1 MRIKGR
7 YLPFALLLVVAC
19 TRQPEPFTVQVMNSY
34 TPVKNQGKN
43 NSCWIY
49 AMLSAIETEHI
60 MRGDSVHLSTAYV
73 EHFLRQEPRAPRSGR
88 GMAITLVRMI
98 EKYGLVPYQAMS
110 DSGVPAPRW
119 AFMLGAEYTPLEFA
133 HSVCAPGEYIA
144 LTTTEDQPYYTSFI
158 LKEPDNW
165 LNDVFL
171 NLPPD
176 SLLALTRRAVAAHHG
191 VCWEGDTNRSG
202 FDWQQGVARTT
213 LMDSNRPP
221 ADRHC
226 MAIVGLATDADGQPF
241 FVMKNSWGTDNDRDG
256 LLFMSEDYFLRNTV
270 AIVLPKIRSY
280 SGVMGVTSPSS
291 GASRPFLRPFFSKRP
306 LGGERD
312 FPFISFCL

>member
-165 LNDVFL
+165 LNDTFL

-176 SLLALTRRAVAAHHG
+176 SLLAVTRRAVAAHHG

>member
-165 LNDVFL
+165 LNDTFL

-176 SLLALTRRAVAAHHG
+176 SLLAVTRRAVAAHHG

-202 FDWQQGVARTT
+202 FDWQQGVARAT

-280 SGVMGVTSPSS
+280 SGVTGVTSPSS

-306 LGGERD
+306 LRGERD